1 MTDNLVV
8 TESNIVASGD
18 LAQFDALAGR
28 FLATCK
34 SERTRATYGRALSTY
49 QRSAAGNGL
58 DPLKADAVI
67 AYSNE
72 LQQARLANDTK
83 RIRLKAIQS
92 FFAWCYAFGLS
103 PLKPEQISRLIT
115 MPPARKL
122 SPRDILTEHEARTM
136 LSTTAGRD
144 RALIRVMLD
153 AGLRVSEAVALL
165 ADDVYPASDRFY
177 IHVAH
182 GKGDKSRD
190 VEIPPDLYHE
200 LRALGDSRLF
210 RMNRV
215 TAWRIIERA
224 AAGLD
229 KAISPHSLR
238 HTHAHQLRLL
248 GWPLEMIA
256 DRLGH
261 SSLETTKVYT
271 RPAELAQQIRLPLMP
286 WGE

>member
-1 MTDNLVV
+1 MNKLITTAGQL
-8 TESNIVASGD
+8 ARAD
-18 LAQFDALAGR
+18 LPQFDALAGR
-28 FLATCK
+28 FLATLR
-34 SERTRATYGRALSTY
+34 SDRTRNTYGRALTTY
-49 QRSAAGNGL
+49 QRSAAANNL

-83 RIRLKAIQS
+83 RIRLKAVQS
-92 FFAWCYAFGLS
+92 FFAWCYTFNLS
-103 PLKPEQISRLIT
+103 PLKPEQVSRLIT

-122 SPRDILTEHEARTM
+122 SPRDILTEHEARRLLAAT
-136 LSTTAGRD
+136 SGRD
-144 RALIRVMLD
+144 RVLIRVMLD

-165 ADDVYPASDRFY
+165 ADDVYPASDRYY

-190 VEIPPDLYHE
+190 VEIPADLYHE
-200 LRALGDSRLF
+200 LKALGDSRLF
-210 RMNRV
+210 RLNRV

-261 SSLETTKVYT
+261 SSLETTKIYT